1 MKYSGFLFAFLIP
14 FILSAQKNFQPGYVV
29 TLKGDT
35 VKGFIDYKEW
45 NFTPTS
51 ILFKLSG
58 NNSDQ
63 KEYTVS
69 DLSFF
74 QITGKE
80 AYRRFIVKISLHQA
94 KLDNIG
100 GRDTSRKTDTVFLK
114 VLYPGK
120 LSLFSYEDK
129 IKERFYILEERMG
142 QPEELVLREYIKAG
156 SMSLVSENIY
166 KDQLKAIMYAMN
178 RFSDDLSSRIEEAAY
193 GIRDLKKIVQL
204 LNKGNGKELAS
215 EEKSH
220 SSWFAGI
227 GLQRDNLSF
236 EGQHFFADDAT
247 NTSLSWLPKIS
258 GGLDLFVNP
267 NVEKLFFRLEAGFQL
282 NKSNISLVNWNKA
295 RTYELASSTVSILP
309 QVNYTLYNTP
319 KLKIPAG
326 VGLSYNLMMYSK
338 NQYKELSPSGDEVY
352 GQNDSFLELKKGI
365 LSFLAHASVVFNN
378 KIEASFLYRPS
389 TSFTKYRA
397 YSLGG
402 SNMQLQVYY
411 LFRTKR

>member
-1 MKYSGFLFAFLIP
+1 MKYPGFLLACLIP
-14 FILSAQKNFQPGYVV
+14 LILSAQKNFQPGYVV

-35 VKGFIDYKEW
+35 VRGFIDYKEW

-51 ILFKLSG
+51 ILFKSSD

-94 KLDNIG
+94 ELNNIG
-100 GRDTSRKTDTVFLK
+100 GRDTSWKTDTVFLK
-114 VLYPGK
+114 VLYTGK
-120 LSLFSYEDK
+120 VSLFSYEDK
-129 IKERFYILEERMG
+129 IKERFYILEEGMG

-178 RFSDDLSSRIEEAAY
+178 RYSDDLSSRIEEAAY
-193 GIRDLKKIVQL
+193 GIRDLRKIVQL

-227 GLQRDNLSF
+227 GLQRDNFSF

-267 NVEKLFFRLEAGFQL
+267 NVGKLFFRLEAGFQV
-282 NKSNISLVNWNKA
+282 NKSKISLVNWNKA
-295 RTYELASSTVSILP
+295 RTYELASSTVSLLP

-326 VGLSYNLMMYSK
+326 IGLSYNLMMYSE

-365 LSFLAHASVVFNN
+365 LTLMAHASVVFNN

-389 TSFTKYRA
+389 ASFTKYRA

>member
-1 MKYSGFLFAFLIP
+1 MKYSGFLLACLLP

-35 VKGFIDYKEW
+35 VSGFIDYKEW

-51 ILFKLSG
+51 IIFKSSD

-69 DLSFF
+69 DLSFC
-74 QITGKE
+74 QITEKE
-80 AYRRFIVKISLHQA
+80 AYRRAIVKISLHPA
-94 KLDNIG
+94 KLNNIG
-100 GRDTSRKTDTVFLK
+100 GRDTSWKTDTVFLK

-129 IKERFYILEERMG
+129 IKERFYILEEGRG
-142 QPEELVLREYIKAG
+142 QPEELLMREYMKEG
-156 SMSLVSENIY
+156 SMSLVSENMY
-166 KDQLKAIMYAMN
+166 KDQLKAIMYRLN
-178 RFSDDLSSRIEEAAY
+178 RYSDNLSTRIEEAAY
-193 GIRDLKKIVQL
+193 EIRDLKKIVQL
-204 LNKGNGKELAS
+204 LNRDEGKEMALK
-215 EEKSH
+215 EKSH
-220 SSWFAGI
+220 TSWFAGI
-227 GLQRDNLSF
+227 GIQRDNLSF
-236 EGQHFFADDAT
+236 EGQHFFANDAT
-247 NTSLSWLPKIS
+247 NTSLRWLPKIS
-258 GGLDLFVNP
+258 GGVDLFANP
-267 NVEKLFFRLEAGFQL
+267 NVGKLFFRLEAGFQV
-282 NKSNISLVNWNKA
+282 NKSNISLVNWEKA

-326 VGLSYNLMMYSK
+326 VGFSYNFMMYSK
-338 NQYKELSPSGDEVY
+338 NQYKELSPSGSEVF

-365 LSFLAHASVVFNN
+365 LTLLARASVVFNN

-389 TSFTKYRA
+389 TSFTNYQA

-402 SNMQLQVYY
+402 TNMQLQVYY